1 MLKKSFGNRGKIYQR
16 NFENL
21 FTEPPKNIRHSFQNC
36 MYILLIFVPEFE
48 NGFNGMNSNT

>member
-21 FTEPPKNIRHSFQNC
+21 FTEPPNNIRHFFSKL
-36 MYILLIFVPEFE
+36 YILLIFVPEFE